1 MMRGILIASGLAVA
15 AGLVAAPAARAC
27 DSTGCLLLTRGQNGV
42 QAKGSWRVDLSFRD
56 TDEPDAL
63 QGSRSTTL
71 ALRPKVYFEQ
81 QRLVPAFHLDRNAR
95 ERFLQVDVGYGLS
108 DHTSLYASIPAAT
121 QRVEDVAHGAIDTS
135 YDVRG
140 LGDALFGVRQALA
153 LHGALVGGL
162 AVKAPLARHTLIDQY
177 DGTILEPTQQP
188 GSGAWS
194 VLSSLQYSVSGLLP
208 DVSWTASLSQEVTT
222 ASAQEYRFGNESI
235 ATLGASRPLGS
246 VLSASLQAKMF
257 YKARSTYRGAEVDS
271 TGTTV
276 AYVTPGLRVRGPSR
290 MGAYA
295 FFQVP
300 VYRYVHETQ
309 LAPRYGWLVGI
320 NRSF

>member
-1 MMRGILIASGLAVA
+1 MTAVLGVAVVASLFSVR
-15 AGLVAAPAARAC
+15 AGSAC

-42 QAKGSWRVDLSFRD
+42 QAKGSGRVDLSFRD
-56 TDEPDAL
+56 TDDSDPRRGSDATSL
-63 QGSRSTTL
+63 VV
-71 ALRPKVYFEQ
+71 RPKIFFEQ
-81 QRLVPAFHLDRNAR
+81 ERVIPAFHVDRNAR
-95 ERFLQVDVGYGLS
+95 ERFLQVDVSYGLFAK
-108 DHTSLYASIPAAT
+108 TSVYASIPAAT
-121 QRVEDVAHGAIDTS
+121 QRVQDVTHGAIDTA
-135 YDVRG
+135 YDVWG
-140 LGDALFGVRQALA
+140 VGDGVFGVRQALA

-194 VLSSLQYSVSGLLP
+194 ALSSVQYSVSGLLP
-208 DVSWTASLSQEVTT
+208 AVSWTASLSQEITT
-222 ASAQEYRFGNESI
+222 ANAAAYRFGNESI
-235 ATLGASRPLGS
+235 ATLGASRALGS

-257 YKARSTYRGAEVDS
+257 YKGRSTYRGAEVGS

-276 AYVTPGLRVRGPSR
+276 AYVTPGVRVHGPAR

-309 LAPRYGWLVGI
+309 LAPRYGWLLGI